1 MDIQQ
6 ETNQNILPN
15 IQVLVE
21 LLKNDENGSIP
32 LVNFLD
38 NTQYFLEKIQTLELK
53 VQELE
58 QKIEQKTDEND
69 DISTIQPVN
78 TNFSPENDEKE
89 DEEDVLD
96 TFKNEVI
103 ENEEIVQEPPMNID
117 NNIDNLLMTNLE
129 HMENLVQ
136 IAKNLHSK

>member
-1 MDIQQ
+1 MDLQQ

-58 QKIEQKTDEND
+58 RKMGQKIDKNN
-69 DISTIQPVN
+69 DISTIQQIN
-78 TNFSPENDEKE
+78 NNFLPENDEKE

-117 NNIDNLLMTNLE
+117 NIDDLLMTNLE

>member
-1 MDIQQ
+1 MDLQQ
-6 ETNQNILPN
+6 ETKHDILPN

-58 QKIEQKTDEND
+58 EKMGQKPEENNE
-69 DISTIQPVN
+69 ISTIQQ
-78 TNFSPENDEKE
+78 TNNNFLPENDEKE

-117 NNIDNLLMTNLE
+117 NIDDLLMTNLE

>member
-1 MDIQQ
+1 MDFEQ
-6 ETNQNILPN
+6 ETNQNVLPN

-38 NTQYFLEKIQTLELK
+38 NTQYFLEKIQTLEYK

-58 QKIEQKTDEND
+58 QKLGQKTEEND
-69 DISTIQPVN
+69 DISTMRKIN
-78 TNFSPENDEKE
+78 TYFSPENDEKQ
-89 DEEDVLD
+89 DVLD
-96 TFKNEVI
+96 TFKNEVD
-103 ENEEIVQEPPMNID
+103 ENEENVQEPSMNID
-117 NNIDNLLMTNLE
+117 NIDDLLMTNLE